1 MSSPPEDNRRRQIGA
16 VAVLIL
22 GTGGLASATLFGW
35 RLVPGVFGE
44 WLGTVIGV
52 MTTPFL
58 LEASFALIGLCLVVA
73 LNHRRWLR
81 DGDEWVQLDVADEPA
96 ALRDPDADPNAAHHP
111 TAKSGPRDLD

>member
-1 MSSPPEDNRRRQIGA
+1 MNTPPEENRKKQIAA

-22 GTGGLASATLFGW
+22 GIGGLASATLFGW

-96 ALRDPDADPNAAHHP
+96 ALPDHDASPSATHHP
-111 TAKSGPRDLD
+111 AAKSDPRDRG